1 MHGANPPPDPV
12 TVERLM
18 HEAVRAIDAL
28 DRPGSLKKTH
38 LPYPSLSQRIIEI
51 MIFVFPVDIL
61 LIRGPAFDED
71 GPGSRVQGALGKCSD
86 PSADSQELVCNGSLL

>member
-1 MHGANPPPDPV
+1 
-12 TVERLM
+12 M

-71 GPGSRVQGALGKCSD
+71 GPGSRVRSVSVLILGYE
-86 PSADSQELVCNGSLL
+86 PVCLFLYLYFPVFET